1 MEVTP
6 WSQIQRDRILGWI
19 LEAEGG
25 YVNDPRDPGGETI
38 YGISRRAH
46 PDAWTNGRPSLA
58 QAKDIYL
65 EQYWKP
71 MLLTQVVETA
81 GTPVAHAL
89 MDGAVNQGVG
99 WMTRALQILVNAQQ
113 DGIMGPETLR
123 KLRATVYRDG
133 QLELFRAIIR
143 ARRAQYEMIGGA
155 FLRGWMNRLRHVEE
169 QHGVFFAALGDD
181 RRPSRRDDPARE
193 AADRADLSEHRP
205 APGAQEPAVEEND
218 TMGFFKRFLGS
229 IFAPTPPAVR
239 PLDPKD
245 SAEEQLKDAA
255 IGAAEQLAHQALQV
269 YMKTAIE
276 KIPSRDKQIQ
286 AVEVM
291 VEYLNGYKKML
302 VAALLREDARR
313 ARIERELRGQ

>member
-1 MEVTP
+1 MVTP
-6 WSQIQRDRILGWI
+6 WSRIQRERILGWI

-25 YVNDPRDPGGETI
+25 YVDDPRDPGGETI

-46 PDAWTNGRPSLA
+46 PGAWHNGPPSLA

-71 MLLTQVVETA
+71 MLLEDVLKIA

-133 QLELFRAIIR
+133 QVEVFRAIIR
-143 ARRAQYEMIGGA
+143 ARRSRYEMIGGA
-155 FLRGWMNRLRHVEE
+155 FMRGWMNRLRHVEE
-169 QHGVFFAALGDD
+169 RHGTFFEELD
-181 RRPSRRDDPARE
+181 RLRAPGRDDPVRE
-193 AADRADLSEHRP
+193 AADRPDLTKHRT
-205 APGAQEPAVEEND
+205 APGAQEPSVEEND
-218 TMGFFKRFLGS
+218 TMGFFKRFFGN

-276 KIPSRDKQIQ
+276 EIPSRDKQIQ

-291 VEYLNGYKKML
+291 VEYLNGYKGML
-302 VAALLREDARR
+302 VEAKRREDARR
-313 ARIERELRGQ
+313 AELESAFRGE